1 MTWRVARLALAF
13 ATRPRPGP
21 TISDIGS
28 EGHTGAIKLLV
39 ALGVTIAVGNEGEWT
54 PLNTAAE
61 DGKFHAVKLLLD

>member
-1 MTWRVARLALAF
+1 MLHRRN
-13 ATRPRPGP
+13 
-21 TISDIGS
+21 S
-28 EGHTGAIKLLV
+28 ETVEHTGAIKLLV